1 MPTAFA
7 ITCVSTA
14 RSSQPDPNFQ
24 NVIQTRKTIM
34 TNHAVSADA
43 EKSALI
49 LIEYVNDWLAPTG
62 GINGQ
67 FQDHEQFDLAVANSE
82 KVLEEARRR
91 DMDVIHVTVRFE
103 PAYKVL
109 GKGKYG
115 LRKMMPGYRSFL
127 GEQADFFQGFEPQDG
142 EFVVSERP
150 GGSSAFAGTTLDSYL
165 RNNRIFD
172 IYVMG
177 FALRQCVES
186 TVRNAHDLGYHANV
200 IYDASAAFTRE
211 QQTSFLSDIAPFYA
225 NAITAREFLTQ
236 A

>member
-1 MPTAFA
+1 
-7 ITCVSTA
+7 
-14 RSSQPDPNFQ
+14 
-24 NVIQTRKTIM
+24 M
-34 TNHAVSADA
+34 TDHAVNAAA

-67 FQDHEQFDLAVANSE
+67 FQDREQFDAALANSK

-91 DMDVIHVTVRFE
+91 NMDVIHVTVRFE
-103 PAYKVL
+103 PTYKVL
-109 GKGKYG
+109 GRGKYG
-115 LRKMMPGYRSFL
+115 LRKMMPDYRSFL
-127 GEQADFFQGFEPQDG
+127 GEQANFFPGFEPQDD
-142 EFVVSERP
+142 EFVVSERA

-186 TVRNAHDLGYHANV
+186 TVRNAHDLGYHTSV
-200 IYDASAAFTRE
+200 IYDASAAFTKQ

-225 NAITAREFLTQ
+225 NAITTQEFLTQ
-236 A
+236 E

>member
-1 MPTAFA
+1 
-7 ITCVSTA
+7 
-14 RSSQPDPNFQ
+14 
-24 NVIQTRKTIM
+24 M
-34 TNHAVSADA
+34 TDIATGRT

-67 FQDHEQFDLAVANSE
+67 FQDREQFDTAVANSRT
-82 KVLEEARRR
+82 VLAEARHRD
-91 DMDVIHVTVRFE
+91 DMDVIHVSLRFE
-103 PAYKVL
+103 PTFKVL
-109 GKGKYG
+109 GEGKYS
-115 LRKMMPGYRSFL
+115 LRKLIPVYGSFL
-127 GEQADFFQGFEPQDG
+127 GEQADFFPGFEPQDG
-142 EFVVSERP
+142 EFVVGERP

-186 TVRNAHDLGYHANV
+186 TVRNAHDLGYHTNV
-200 IYDASAAFTRE
+200 IYDASAAFTSDHE
-211 QQTSFLSDIAPFYA
+211 TAFLSDIAPFYA
-225 NAITAREFLTQ
+225 NAITTQDFLTH